1 MLVKFNFLSQALME
15 QTNVTMIL
23 PSWTLFDSGKGKA
36 ESYVPGTKFQVL
48 YLLHANYVVDA
59 RQRRETLEG
68 RVRDHRSA

>member
-36 ESYVPGTKFQVL
+36 RKLCTGHKISGFVSFAWRHWGRFR
-48 YLLHANYVVDA
+48 LH
-59 RQRRETLEG
+59 
-68 RVRDHRSA
+68 SFF